1 MTNFAITHEYRN
13 STLRADGYS
22 KGIEVNTKKAVFR
35 DIPWKLL
42 GKFGKRKFENVLV
55 LRETDNV
62 KILYA

>member
-1 MTNFAITHEYRN
+1 MNDFAITREYRN
-13 STLRADGYS
+13 SALRADGYS
-22 KGIEVNTKKAVFR
+22 KGIEVDTNKAVFR

-42 GKFGKRKFENVLV
+42 GEFGKRKFENVLV